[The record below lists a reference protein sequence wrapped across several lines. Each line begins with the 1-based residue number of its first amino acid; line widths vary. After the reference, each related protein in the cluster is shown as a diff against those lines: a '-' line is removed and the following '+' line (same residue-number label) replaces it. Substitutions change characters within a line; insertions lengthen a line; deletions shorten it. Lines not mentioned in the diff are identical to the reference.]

1 MTKYLQYHF
10 RATRGTIKENWQ
22 VSSRVH
28 VWWCDVSVC
37 AFMRACVRVFP
48 HILHTYT
55 NLYTRAHSR
64 RNGRSPCVH
73 VSRCFAMHFVFLC
86 PYVPLSIHAYKHI
99 QRIHTC
105 APSVSMCVWLHAC
118 MHVRHAMHLFF
129 FQTKWISCLKDSNCI
144 LFGTSIKYLERV
156 EGRGVCACA
165 YSCVAYMCERKR
177 QR

>member
-1 MTKYLQYHF
+1 
-10 RATRGTIKENWQ
+10 
-22 VSSRVH
+22 
-28 VWWCDVSVC
+28 
-37 AFMRACVRVFP
+37 MRACVRVFP

-86 PYVPLSIHAYKHI
+86 PYVPLSIHTYKHI

-118 MHVRHAMHLFF
+118 MHVRHAMHLF
-129 FQTKWISCLKDSNCI
+129 
-144 LFGTSIKYLERV
+144 LFLNKMNFLFEGFKLHFV
-156 EGRGVCACA
+156 WHLNQVLGLGKGRGSRCVRMCLLVCGIH
-165 YSCVAYMCERKR
+165 V
-177 QR
+177 